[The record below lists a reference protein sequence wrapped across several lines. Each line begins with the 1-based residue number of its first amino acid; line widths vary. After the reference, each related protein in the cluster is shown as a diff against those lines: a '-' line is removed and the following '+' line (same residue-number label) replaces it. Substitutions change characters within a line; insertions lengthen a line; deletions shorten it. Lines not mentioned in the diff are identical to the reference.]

1 MQEFESISASSY
13 DPSAL
18 ATKLTAKAGEGWSVV
33 AIVPTGGDVT
43 AFLSRDKAD
52 DSDSSSAPGETK
64 PAVDTKVDDKDDAE
78 TTKAAE
84 TIDAISDDKPD
95 DEPSSLLLPAKS
107 ETSSETQPESKSEP
121 VTEPSGW
128 AIAPEPATPSSTP
141 GTPGSPGTGG
151 TAQPTGV
158 QPSITIQPA
167 TTYEPAT
174 TPGYQPA
181 PAPTPTPAS
190 TPAASTPAAS
200 TPAATTPAAATPAPA
215 TPEPAAAPAVP
226 AGWYADPAGR
236 FELRYW
242 DGSTWTEHVSRSGQQ
257 FTDPPVA

>member
-18 ATKLTAKAGEGWSVV
+18 ATKLTTKAAEGWSVV

-52 DSDSSSAPGETK
+52 HSDSSNGQDESK
-64 PAVDTKVDDKDDAE
+64 PAVDTVDAKDDAE
-78 TTKAAE
+78 ATRAAD
-84 TIDAISDDKPD
+84 TIDAISDVKPD
-95 DEPSSLLLPAKS
+95 DEPSSLALPANS
-107 ETSSETQPESKSEP
+107 EPAPGAQPESKPEP

-128 AIAPEPATPSSTP
+128 AIAPEPAASSSTP
-141 GTPGSPGTGG
+141 GAGGTSDTPG
-151 TAQPTGV
+151 TAEPTGV

-190 TPAASTPAAS
+190 T
-200 TPAATTPAAATPAPA
+200 TPAATTPSAATPAAA
-215 TPEPAAAPAVP
+215 TPEPASAPAVP